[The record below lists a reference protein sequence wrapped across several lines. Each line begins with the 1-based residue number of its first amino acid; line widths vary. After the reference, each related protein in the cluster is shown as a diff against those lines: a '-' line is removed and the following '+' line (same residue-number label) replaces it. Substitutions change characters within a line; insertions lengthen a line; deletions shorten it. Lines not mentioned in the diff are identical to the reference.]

1 MKLNLL
7 TLIFCI
13 IPSLFFGQIL
23 EENFDDIT
31 DLESK
36 GWIISNQ
43 SSPTGM
49 IDWFQ
54 GNTAVFDS
62 HNGEANAYIAS
73 NYNSVDNFGTISN
86 WLITPTVSVRD
97 GDVLSFWTRT
107 STGSTWNDRLEVR
120 SSQGA
125 MTLPS
130 GATDVGSFT
139 NVMLIINDDY
149 DLTYPDYWIK
159 YELEI
164 TNVGDEPVDMN
175 FAFRYNV
182 VSAGNIG
189 DNSNYIGID
198 TVLIIDNY
206 VPEPGCLD
214 APNGVFPADTFTPSC
229 NGLEEIITSDA
240 KTGQYS
246 NVNVTVD
253 EEYIFSSS
261 ASTDYIIISD
271 ESGENILA
279 EGFSPLTW
287 IQSKGHTERIYL
299 LLDDECNFS
308 DEIRQKIVQCG
319 EEEEPE
325 PGCLDAPNGVFPAD
339 TFTPNC
345 NGLEEIITSD
355 AQTGQYSNVNVI
367 ANDEYIFSSSVTTD
381 YIIVSDESGEN
392 ILAEG
397 FSPLTWTPSADQ
409 TVRFYLLLDD
419 ECNFSDEIR
428 QKIVQ
433 CGEEEEPEPGCLDAP
448 NGVFPADTFTPSCNG
463 LEEIIT
469 SDAQTGQYSNVNV
482 IANDEY
488 IFSSSVTTDYIIV
501 SDESGE
507 NILAEGFSPLTW
519 TPSADQTVRFY
530 LLLDDEC
537 NFSDE
542 IRQKIVQCGEE
553 EEPEPGCLDVFRGV
567 FPADTFTPSCNGLE
581 EIITS
586 DAQTGQYSNVN
597 VIANDEYI
605 FSSSVTT
612 DYIIVSDESGEN
624 ILAEGFSPLT

>member
-73 NYNSVDNFGTISN
+73 NYNSVDSFGTISN
-86 WLITPTVSVRD
+86 WLISPTVSVRD

-107 STGSTWNDRLEVR
+107 STNSIWNDRLEVR
-120 SSQGA
+120 SSQGT

-130 GATDVGSFT
+130 GPNDVGSFT

-149 DLTYPDYWIK
+149 DLSYPDYWFK
-159 YELEI
+159 YEIEI
-164 TNVGDEPVDMN
+164 TNVGDEPVGMN

-182 VSAGNIG
+182 ISGG
-189 DNSNYIGID
+189 SSGSNSNYIGID

-206 VPEPGCLD
+206 V
-214 APNGVFPADTFTPSC
+214 
-229 NGLEEIITSDA
+229 
-240 KTGQYS
+240 
-246 NVNVTVD
+246 
-253 EEYIFSSS
+253 
-261 ASTDYIIISD
+261 
-271 ESGENILA
+271 
-279 EGFSPLTW
+279 
-287 IQSKGHTERIYL
+287 
-299 LLDDECNFS
+299 
-308 DEIRQKIVQCG
+308 
-319 EEEEPE
+319 PE

-367 ANDEYIFSSSVTTD
+367 ANNEYIFSSSVTTD

-433 CGEEEEPEPGCLDAP
+433 CGEELGISDLNSIDFTYYPNPVKDQLNIHSKNKIAQVEIFNMNGQRILLNQSLD
-448 NGVFPADTFTPSCNG
+448 
-463 LEEIIT
+463 
-469 SDAQTGQYSNVNV
+469 QNVL
-482 IANDEY
+482 DL
-488 IFSSSVTTDYIIV
+488 SSLKASTYIIRATL
-501 SDESGE
+501 E
-507 NILAEGFSPLTW
+507 NGTIETF
-519 TPSADQTVRFY
+519 
-530 LLLDDEC
+530 
-537 NFSDE
+537 
-542 IRQKIVQCGEE
+542 KIIKQ
-553 EEPEPGCLDVFRGV
+553 
-567 FPADTFTPSCNGLE
+567 
-581 EIITS
+581 
-586 DAQTGQYSNVN
+586 
-597 VIANDEYI
+597 
-605 FSSSVTT
+605 
-612 DYIIVSDESGEN
+612 
-624 ILAEGFSPLT
+624 